1 MYPKLS
7 DLINDLFGTNIN
19 LPIQSYGFMVALAFL
34 TAGIILYLELK
45 RKEKEGLLQSREIKT
60 IEGKPA
66 SWQELVSSG
75 IIGFILGYKFA
86 LIFEDYSYFANNP
99 QEVLISWGGNWIAG
113 LVTGIGMVA
122 WTWYSRN
129 KNKKT
134 PPVEISMTV
143 HPYQLTGN
151 IAMVAAIFGIIG
163 AKLFDV
169 IEHLDDFFQD
179 PLGTLLSFSG
189 LAFYGGFIVAAF
201 AVVRY
206 GKKHNIPFPHLADA
220 VAPSLILAYAVG
232 RIGCQISGDGCW
244 GVVNPNP
251 IPEWWFLPDWTWAF
265 DYPHNVI
272 NEGILMPA
280 CNGSHCHVLEQ
291 AVYPTPFY
299 ETSLGVLIFAI
310 LWSIR
315 KKVGIPG
322 LIFSFYLIL
331 NAIERFLIER
341 IRVNIEYKFLGMDIT
356 QAQLIAVGLFLLG
369 VASIFYFKYLN
380 KKNQSHETA
389 A

>member
-45 RKEKEGLLQSREIKT
+45 RKEKEGLLQSREIKML
-60 IEGKPA
+60 EGKPA
-66 SWQELVSSG
+66 SWQELVSTG
-75 IIGFILGYKFA
+75 TIGFILGYKFA

-99 QEVLISWGGNWIAG
+99 QEVLTSWGGNWITG
-113 LVTGIGMVA
+113 LVIGIGSVA

-134 PPVEISMTV
+134 PPVEKSMTV

-151 IAMVAAIFGIIG
+151 IAMVAAIFGILG

-169 IEHLDDFFQD
+169 IEHLDDFFRD

-220 VAPSLILAYAVG
+220 VAPALILAYAVG

-251 IPEWWFLPDWTWAF
+251 IPEWWFLPDWIWAF

-272 NEGILMPA
+272 NEGILMTA
-280 CNGSHCHVLEQ
+280 CSGSHCHVLEQ

-299 ETSLGVLIFAI
+299 ETSLGVLIFII

-322 LIFSFYLIL
+322 LIFSFYLML

-369 VASIFYFKYLN
+369 VASIFYFRYLN
-380 KKNQSHETA
+380 KKNKSHEA
-389 A
+389 AA

>member
-7 DLINDLFGTNIN
+7 DLINDLFGTHIN

-66 SWQELVSSG
+66 SWQELLSTG

-99 QEVLISWGGNWIAG
+99 QEVLMSWGGNWIAG
-113 LVTGIGMVA
+113 LVIGIGSVA

-129 KNKKT
+129 KSKKT
-134 PPVEISMTV
+134 PPVEKSMTV

-151 IAMVAAIFGIIG
+151 ISMVAAIFGIIG

-179 PLGTLLSFSG
+179 PLGTLFSFSG

-206 GKKHNIPFPHLADA
+206 GRKNNIPFPHLADA
-220 VAPSLILAYAVG
+220 VAPAHILAYAVG

-244 GVVNPNP
+244 GVINPNP
-251 IPEWWFLPDWTWAF
+251 IPEWWFLPDWIWAF

-299 ETSLGVLIFAI
+299 ETSLGVLIFVI

-322 LIFSFYLIL
+322 LIFSFYLML

-356 QAQLIAVGLFLLG
+356 QAQLIAIGLFLLG
-369 VASIFYFKYLN
+369 VASIFYFRYLN
-380 KKNQSHETA
+380 KKNQSHEA
-389 A
+389 AA